1 VPVQDKINVI
11 WQMIRRYVLETE
23 FQSASRKIDNERPI
37 KVTIAIAPHH
47 GYATPNRAELVE
59 NGLRANIA
67 QVPDFISVL
76 GDFANRFRQ
85 TIVGVGEN
93 ENTQGVLRFL
103 RRWHSAQS
111 YLYKL
116 LRATR
121 SGCMFRCMR

>member
-1 VPVQDKINVI
+1 VPVQDEINVI

-47 GYATPNRAELVE
+47 SYAMPNPAELVE
-59 NGLRANIA
+59 NALRANIA
-67 QVPDFISVL
+67 QVPDFVSIF
-76 GDFANRFRQ
+76 GDFSNRFRQ
-85 TIVGVGEN
+85 TIVGVGQN

-116 LRATR
+116 LRATC
-121 SGCMFRCMR
+121 SGRMFRCMR